1 MFGKMS
7 RGVKFRKVDK
17 LSLMFP
23 HSLDLIRVQAGENDP
38 MSDEVTTEE
47 KIVENWPCSIQ
58 SLTDGD
64 VKAIGGTLLKDEFL
78 ILCPCIDGL
87 NEYNSVS
94 NDTEVV
100 SGGNDFGD
108 LLDGYDFDDPMAD
121 EDPMSDEGSGSSST
135 SSSQRRYY
143 TLVLHINGKDYTIEE
158 SGVYGIEFIENQY
171 VFDLQGYKIGCKI
184 RVKTNTNLMI

>member
-1 MFGKMS
+1 MR
-7 RGVKFRKVDK
+7 RGVKQRKTDK

-23 HSLDLIRVQAGENDP
+23 HSLDLIRVQAGEYDP
-38 MSDEVTTEE
+38 MEDEVTTEE
-47 KIVENWPCSIQ
+47 KIVENCPCSVQ

-87 NEYNSVS
+87 NEYNSVAD
-94 NDTEVV
+94 DTETV
-100 SGGNDFGD
+100 SSGD
-108 LLDGYDFDDPMAD
+108 DYDPMADDDPMAD
-121 EDPMSDEGSGSSST
+121 EESST
-135 SSSQRRYY
+135 PSSSQRRYY
-143 TLVLHINGKDYTIEE
+143 KLVVHINGRDYTIEE

-184 RVKTNTNLMI
+184 RVKANTNLMI